1 MLQRDSLYQRLY
13 LHDVVIEKEASDF
26 SQDDLVSTGSSE
38 SENLYV
44 TSILQKVLN
53 VKQQNKTN
61 KLPVGEDTSPRALLA
76 NAFEELAKTDT
87 ERKYIRKYQERVA
100 LARPA
105 GQIRIRR
112 KTTTRYAGEPEKVL
126 LMRRKKEPPVIE

>member
-61 KLPVGEDTSPRALLA
+61 KLPVGEDTSPRGVSMRTVPIDKVDFPAKSIIIGFSFDKFCIINVHSVPLLLIA
-76 NAFEELAKTDT
+76 
-87 ERKYIRKYQERVA
+87 
-100 LARPA
+100 
-105 GQIRIRR
+105 
-112 KTTTRYAGEPEKVL
+112 
-126 LMRRKKEPPVIE
+126 

>member
-1 MLQRDSLYQRLY
+1 MCVMLQRDSLYQRLY

-61 KLPVGEDTSPRALLA
+61 KLPVGEDTSPRGVSMR
-76 NAFEELAKTDT
+76 TVPIDPRGVSTRTVPIDT
-87 ERKYIRKYQERVA
+87 SKVVFPQF
-100 LARPA
+100 
-105 GQIRIRR
+105 
-112 KTTTRYAGEPEKVL
+112 TR
-126 LMRRKKEPPVIE
+126 

>member
-44 TSILQKVLN
+44 TSILEKVLN
-53 VKQQNKTN
+53 VKQQNKIN

-105 GQIRIRR
+105 GQIPI
-112 KTTTRYAGEPEKVL
+112 
-126 LMRRKKEPPVIE
+126 